1 MILLRSAHHETLIR
15 LVFHLNTKG
24 VHQVQGDINVRL
36 RNQVAFNVDDGVLWC
51 QRCGHQ
57 QRGQEL
63 AGNATVNLNIAASE
77 SPAQTQGRVIFLL
90 KIINLRAALTQG
102 IHQMAD
108 RTLFHSRLT
117 GQHNIVT
124 PQTQRCGQR
133 THRGT
138 GVTQEKLQR
147 FSRM

>member
-1 MILLRSAHHETLIR
+1 MQRDINIR
-15 LVFHLNTKG
+15 LR
-24 VHQVQGDINVRL
+24 D
-36 RNQVAFNVDDGVLWC
+36 QVAFNADNGVLWC

-63 AGNATVNLNIAASE
+63 AGNAAVNLNVTACKTT
-77 SPAQTQGRVIFLL
+77 AQTQGRVIFLL
-90 KIINLRAALTQG
+90 KIIDLRAALTQG

-124 PQTQRCGQR
+124 PQAQRSGQR